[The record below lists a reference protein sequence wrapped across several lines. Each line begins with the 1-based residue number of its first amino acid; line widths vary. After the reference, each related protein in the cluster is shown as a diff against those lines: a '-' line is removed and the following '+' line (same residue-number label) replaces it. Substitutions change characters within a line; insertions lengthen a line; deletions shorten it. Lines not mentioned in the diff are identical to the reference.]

1 MDKVTINFQFK
12 GSVMPSM
19 PSFIWHPRV
28 IYFFR
33 GATEILCWKLKID
46 KVHINP
52 CLAGNNKSI
61 RVNLTPFSL
70 TEYFVRNLLDN
81 KLCGLFDG
89 ITGFLCHVLFCLCSG
104 AFKGSSRIHVRWGR
118 RFLREQLFLDLSSG
132 GKLILLWP
140 VRGAAY
146 FIPSRRGGNV
156 LPLKMSK
163 TFLFR
168 FRGFNSI
175 FGF

>member
-89 ITGFLCHVLFCLCSG
+89 ITGFLCHVLFCKCSG

-118 RFLREQLFLDLSSG
+118 RFLREQLFLELSSG
-132 GKLILLWP
+132 GQVNFIMACQGGCLFYTLSA
-140 VRGAAY
+140 RGQY
-146 FIPSRRGGNV
+146 FTPKNV
-156 LPLKMSK
+156 
-163 TFLFR
+163 
-168 FRGFNSI
+168 
-175 FGF
+175 